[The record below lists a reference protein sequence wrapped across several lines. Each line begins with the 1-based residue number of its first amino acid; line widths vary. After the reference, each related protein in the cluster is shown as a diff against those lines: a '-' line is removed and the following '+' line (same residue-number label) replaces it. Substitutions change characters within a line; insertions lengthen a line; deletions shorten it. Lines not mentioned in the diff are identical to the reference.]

1 MILFLCWVISKLAPF
16 LQALAETIIVTII
29 TLAGLVILLRT
40 IGLKIP
46 NKLGSTIISGIF
58 KILEKLIKKVYQA
71 IRWIIIYLFKLI
83 SRVFLTS
90 RKALSTKGFKPFVCN
105 IIATIAAI
113 IFLAIII

>member
-1 MILFLCWVISKLAPF
+1 MSKLAPF
-16 LQALAETIIVTII
+16 LQALAETIIVIII

-58 KILEKLIKKVYQA
+58 KILEKILKAGYQA

-90 RKALSTKGFKPFVCN
+90 RKALFQKGFKPFVCN
-105 IIATIAAI
+105 IIATIAATI